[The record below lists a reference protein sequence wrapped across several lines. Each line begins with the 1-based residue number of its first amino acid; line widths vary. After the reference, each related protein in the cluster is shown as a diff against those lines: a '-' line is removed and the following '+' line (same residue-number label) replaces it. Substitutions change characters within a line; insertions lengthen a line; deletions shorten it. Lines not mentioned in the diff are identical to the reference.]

1 MPLKSSRDFIDDLS
15 LSASTNSVLDWG
27 SLANSFETKDGVSTL
42 SNTKGETVTK
52 EGEYICNMLYIS
64 YMLVR
69 EWNISSSNLNTLYL
83 SYR

>member
-52 EGEYICNMLYIS
+52 EGEYIAICYMYLLYADP
-64 YMLVR
+64 
-69 EWNISSSNLNTLYL
+69 
-83 SYR
+83 

>member
-27 SLANSFETKDGVSTL
+27 SLANSFETKDGISTL

-52 EGEYICNMLYIS
+52 EGEYICIYVIVSPLCYP
-64 YMLVR
+64 
-69 EWNISSSNLNTLYL
+69 
-83 SYR
+83 